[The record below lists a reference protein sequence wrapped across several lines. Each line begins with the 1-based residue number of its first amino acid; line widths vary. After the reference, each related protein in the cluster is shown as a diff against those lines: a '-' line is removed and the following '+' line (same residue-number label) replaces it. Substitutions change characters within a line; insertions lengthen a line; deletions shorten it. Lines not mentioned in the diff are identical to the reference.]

1 MDGYVQD
8 SYSRGRPST
17 NYSSSNIDYNFEYT
31 IGFQTALSMEGRL
44 LATDMKSILYPCFC
58 VVNAA
63 GVVVT

>member
-1 MDGYVQD
+1 MDTFSIVTVEGD
-8 SYSRGRPST
+8 PL
-17 NYSSSNIDYNFEYT
+17 SSSNIEYNFEYT

-58 VVNAA
+58 VVNPD